1 MSQYEEEEEGQ
12 QQTEEVE
19 EPNENEEATEKE
31 NDEMVNNTVIETLM
45 NRSKRLEEEN
55 QQLKEDIEKI
65 SSYKKGGALDYYVNL
80 RKEIFYKIEELNKQ
94 IKDFSKNQIIEGK
107 KTKKEL
113 DYLNGQ
119 LNEAT
124 ELNQNL
130 KAQLETLQNDIKEND
145 KLLKQEDNVKLD
157 NLPNNEKVEELEY
170 QINSLTAEITKSEY
184 LIKDQKET
192 INELQETLDSQTQSL
207 NEELKNIKNK
217 YTNLLGSS
225 KITEDYYDRDYN
237 EKTVEFKKDMESNI
251 YQLTKKL
258 LNSNEHLKNKN
269 IEKENLKFKCQNDI
283 DNKNKEIT
291 ELKNNIKNTQTNYEL
306 LYKLSID
313 QLGKY
318 NDNYA
323 KFKKHFFNREKDFVS
338 VSNYYKD
345 MMNQYNK
352 PLLDQENPNNK
363 LENEYH
369 VNASQ
374 VINLQ
379 QENDSIYLEI
389 ENLKQKQF
397 NKSGEI
403 RKNISSNVFDNDNK
417 ISNII
422 KKQKDLAQKIKKFKT
437 FYNDIIQKT
446 QNIDK
451 LSKDNKNI
459 FNENKAIINKISTFF
474 NNIGGENDMDGIK
487 LKIKK
492 LEIDS
497 MYKDEVIKN
506 YEEMFKEDS
515 EMEEKDEVRDD
526 VIKRLKNQVLEL
538 KEQTN
543 KILEEKR
550 NMDNQYTNEI
560 NELNNKMSSLIKE
573 NNELINEKVV
583 LQTEMISRQQ
593 KIVDLWMKVYKEF
606 KDCFNSPTEVQNLIN
621 SFGSTNTNLFK
632 IKDFQE
638 EKELKKLREEAN
650 MKENQIKELN
660 ELKNKEENKYRKTIR
675 EMIDTIQEKVK
686 MYNELNK
693 KREDI
698 INQIGGNAD
707 ELIKINEYK
716 INFGNNEIGGIEENK
731 KKIINLIDVM
741 KGQKLV
747 EIESLKSQIKE
758 LESQIKN
765 DDEKYMN
772 EIQEIKMNS
781 DEQLKI
787 IKDREDYITKQT
799 DIVSNN
805 LKSLANQNEK
815 AVEALR
821 QENQQLKNM
830 NYTLS
835 KKIGK

>member
-1 MSQYEEEEEGQ
+1 MEKVLEKYMFKKKANFNSWDSLNPTDFEYNTIDGSLSYSN
-12 QQTEEVE
+12 TFVE
-19 EPNENEEATEKE
+19 SAPF
-31 NDEMVNNTVIETLM
+31 VNNYAQT
-45 NRSKRLEEEN
+45 SAA
-55 QQLKEDIEKI
+55 EDRASTFE
-65 SSYKKGGALDYYVNL
+65 YMMAN
-80 RKEIFYKIEELNKQ
+80 
-94 IKDFSKNQIIEGK
+94 
-107 KTKKEL
+107 TKASC
-113 DYLNGQ
+113 LNGQ

-258 LNSNEHLKNKN
+258 LNSNEDLKNKN

-497 MYKDEVIKN
+497 MYKEEYNKQ
-506 YEEMFKEDS
+506 YEENP
-515 EMEEKDEVRDD
+515 
-526 VIKRLKNQVLEL
+526 LKYNLR
-538 KEQTN
+538 KFADPY
-543 KILEEKR
+543 IL
-550 NMDNQYTNEI
+550 
-560 NELNNKMSSLIKE
+560 
-573 NNELINEKVV
+573 
-583 LQTEMISRQQ
+583 
-593 KIVDLWMKVYKEF
+593 
-606 KDCFNSPTEVQNLIN
+606 
-621 SFGSTNTNLFK
+621 
-632 IKDFQE
+632 
-638 EKELKKLREEAN
+638 LREE
-650 MKENQIKELN
+650 ELT
-660 ELKNKEENKYRKTIR
+660 EETI
-675 EMIDTIQEKVK
+675 
-686 MYNELNK
+686 
-693 KREDI
+693 
-698 INQIGGNAD
+698 
-707 ELIKINEYK
+707 
-716 INFGNNEIGGIEENK
+716 
-731 KKIINLIDVM
+731 
-741 KGQKLV
+741 
-747 EIESLKSQIKE
+747 
-758 LESQIKN
+758 
-765 DDEKYMN
+765 N
-772 EIQEIKMNS
+772 EIQNNLDWTAELAN
-781 DEQLKI
+781 
-787 IKDREDYITKQT
+787 R
-799 DIVSNN
+799 DIVSIPFCIC
-805 LKSLANQNEK
+805 LI
-815 AVEALR
+815 
-821 QENQQLKNM
+821 
-830 NYTLS
+830 S
-835 KKIGK
+835 KYPYV